1 MVTIPSNVSY
11 GKVVGQFIEAWG
23 DGVVTPGD
31 PDTYPDAKP
40 ASGTIVFTAVP
51 QYVVDGTATPNKVTI
66 FPKPVTCTLDAN
78 GYLTD
83 PDGNTGVYLIAD
95 DDPDLNPTGWTWSA
109 LFKVSGT
116 VFTRNFSVTSGGTI
130 DLADILGNSVPSD
143 GGTAIVVVPSAVI
156 DVVGHTG
163 HVTGAMIAADP
174 ALTATFVAASTSGPL
189 AYAENISAL
198 TTAAPTGG
206 TTVPGCVITIPATA
220 GDVWIE
226 FGADIG
232 ISTAGQGNGGVSI
245 AEWTGGT
252 FPAGPLDWSLHHFS
266 SADPVTANGPTVR
279 GSYHLGPTT
288 TDRVFAVGTQTNEEG
303 SALATYTRN
312 GASTNKTYGRT
323 WIAAYTR

>member
-1 MVTIPSNVSY
+1 MTRLVYGGTVADFGVSVI
-11 GKVVGQFIEAWG
+11 GGGLIAA
-23 DGVVTPGD
+23 PG
-31 PDTYPDAKP
+31 
-40 ASGTIVFTAVP
+40 S
-51 QYVVDGTATPNKVTI
+51 TATGTV
-66 FPKPVTCTLDAN
+66 
-78 GYLTD
+78 
-83 PDGNTGVYLIAD
+83 
-95 DDPDLNPTGWTWSA
+95 WSA
-109 LFKVSGT
+109 Q
-116 VFTRNFSVTSGGTI
+116 SGGTQVTDLEDMSNNARTNVSLASGPWFQFQGADSAGAQAAYWNVPLWI
-130 DLADILGNSVPSD
+130 DF
-143 GGTAIVVVPSAVI
+143 GTGQRLKIQPQQ
-156 DVVGHTG
+156 
-163 HVTGAMIAADP
+163 IAQSSEL
-174 ALTATFVAASTSGPL
+174 LTTFVAASTSGPL